1 MLTADNLV
9 LGYAGAPVVNG
20 VSLSVAPGEVF
31 ALLGANGAGKST
43 IARAIAGVLALRSG
57 SVTLDDVDVTSAPSN
72 ERVRRGLSLVPESRH
87 LFGRSTVRD
96 NILLGGYIR
105 TRHERSASFDR
116 VMELFPQL
124 TQLLGKR
131 AKDLSGG
138 EQQMV
143 AVGRAL
149 MADPKY
155 LILDEPSLGLAPIY
169 VDLILRQVTAL
180 AAEGVGVLLIEQNV
194 AKALDVAHRAAV
206 IENGGMSLQGSAQEL
221 RNDPRVVDL
230 YLGGVS

>member
-1 MLTADNLV
+1 MLTADGLV
-9 LGYAGAPVVNG
+9 LGYSGAPVVRG
-20 VSLSVAPGEVF
+20 ASLSVAPGQVY

-43 IARAIAGVLALRSG
+43 IARALAGVLAVRG
-57 SVTLDDVDVTSAPSN
+57 GTVTLDGADVTAASSN
-72 ERVRRGLSLVPESRH
+72 DRVRRGLSLVPEGRH

-96 NILLGGYIR
+96 NILLGAYLR
-105 TRHERSASFDR
+105 TRHERAESFSR

-124 TQLLGKR
+124 PRLLGKR

-169 VDLILRQVTAL
+169 VDLILRQAGSL
-180 AAEGVGVLLIEQNV
+180 AAAGVGVLLIEQNV
-194 AKALDVAHRAAV
+194 AKALDIADGAAV
-206 IENGGMSLQGSAQEL
+206 IENGTVSLQGSADDL

>member
-1 MLTADNLV
+1 MLTADRLV
-9 LGYAGAPVVNG
+9 LGYAGAPVVRG
-20 VSLSVAPGEVF
+20 VSLALAPGQVF

-43 IARAIAGVLALRSG
+43 IARALAGVLPVRDG
-57 SVTLDDVDVTSAPSN
+57 SVTLDGVDVTAAPSN
-72 ERVRRGLSLVPESRH
+72 DRVRRGLSLVPEGRH

-96 NILLGGYIR
+96 NILLGAYLR
-105 TRHERSASFDR
+105 SRHERAESFDR

-124 TQLLGKR
+124 PRLLGKR

-169 VDLILRQVTAL
+169 VDLILRQAGSL
-180 AAEGVGVLLIEQNV
+180 ADDGVGVLLIEQNV
-194 AKALDVAHRAAV
+194 AKALDVAHGAAV
-206 IENGGMSLQGSAQEL
+206 IENGIVSLDGSADEL
-221 RNDPRVVDL
+221 RSDPRVVDL